1 VSPAGVIRVVIFDLD
16 DTLFAHR
23 AAVRDGIAA
32 HVARELGTVDATA
45 LQDRWDDLEELHYH
59 RYLSGE
65 LTYLGQ
71 RHSRA
76 RDFMRPLGVEFV
88 DDAAAEEWFET
99 YLVEY
104 RRAWTLYPD
113 TLPCLDALG
122 AAGVRIGMITNGVLG
137 FQLAKL
143 DAMGLTERIEHVVT
157 SGEFGYAKP
166 DPRIFLHACTVF
178 GVAPSEAA
186 YVGDRLR
193 TDAIGAAD
201 AGLAGVWLNRS
212 GETSAEDDA
221 AVAASRVGVID
232 TLAELPALVRRI

>member
-1 VSPAGVIRVVIFDLD
+1 MIPVVIFDLD

-32 HVARELGTVDATA
+32 HVARELGTVDVTA
-45 LQDRWDDLEELHYH
+45 LQDRWDDLEEHHYH
-59 RYLSGE
+59 RYLTGE
-65 LTYLGQ
+65 LSYLGQ

-76 RDFMRPLGVEFV
+76 RDFMRPLGVEFA
-88 DDAAAEEWFET
+88 DDAAAEVWFET

-113 TLPCLDALG
+113 TIPCLDALG
-122 AAGVRIGMITNGVLG
+122 STGVRIGMITNGELG

-143 DAMGLTERIEHVVT
+143 DAMGLTDRIEQVVT

-166 DPRIFLHACTVF
+166 DPRIFLHACEAF
-178 GVAPSEAA
+178 GVAPSDAA
-186 YVGDRLR
+186 YVGDRLQ

-201 AGLAGVWLNRS
+201 AGLKGVWLNRS
-212 GETSAEDDA
+212 GATSVEDDA
-221 AVAASRVGVID
+221 AVAASGIAVIG
-232 TLAELPALVRRI
+232 TLAELPALMGQN